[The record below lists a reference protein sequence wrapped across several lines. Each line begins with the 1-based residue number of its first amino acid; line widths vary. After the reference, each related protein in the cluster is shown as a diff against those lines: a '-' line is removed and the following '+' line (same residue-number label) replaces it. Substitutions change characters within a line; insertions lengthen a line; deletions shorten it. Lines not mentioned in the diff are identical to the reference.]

1 MNDIFFLRNNA
12 RWLFGGFL
20 LAFFSS
26 FGQTFFIS
34 LSGGAIREEYGLSN
48 GDWGLLYMVA
58 TLGSA
63 LTLPFLGRIVDHISV
78 AKTILI
84 ITPALAL
91 AVFAMGLSQSIIL
104 LVVILYCLR
113 LFGQGMMTHTSMTAM
128 GRWYS
133 ANRGRAVSIA
143 VIGHQAGEAVLP
155 IMFVYALIVMGWR
168 ETWFISAATLLL
180 VALPL
185 TYALMRVER
194 NPQSIAEEAAT
205 KVETRDWTQAEVLR
219 DPMFYGLLIAVLAP
233 SFIGTTLFFHQD
245 YLIELRGWD
254 KLEYSA
260 SFTVM
265 AIMTVIFAL
274 IAGRLVDRFSAVSLL
289 PTFLLP
295 LAAACVAMW
304 YIEHIYGSY
313 VFMALL
319 GMSYGFSSTLFGALW
334 PEVYGAKYLGSIRSI
349 TIACMVFGTAL
360 GPGVTGYLIDFGV
373 SYPLQIFTM
382 GIYCLA
388 ASAIMLF
395 VSRQI
400 TNRLALDS

>member
-1 MNDIFFLRNNA
+1 MNDISFLRNNA

-63 LTLPFLGRIVDHISV
+63 LTLPFLGRIVDHITV

-143 VIGHQAGEAVLP
+143 VIGHYVRLCADCYGVAGNVVHLRCYFNACC
-155 IMFVYALIVMGWR
+155 
-168 ETWFISAATLLL
+168 
-180 VALPL
+180 
-185 TYALMRVER
+185 
-194 NPQSIAEEAAT
+194 IAIN
-205 KVETRDWTQAEVLR
+205 LR
-219 DPMFYGLLIAVLAP
+219 FD
-233 SFIGTTLFFHQD
+233 
-245 YLIELRGWD
+245 
-254 KLEYSA
+254 
-260 SFTVM
+260 
-265 AIMTVIFAL
+265 
-274 IAGRLVDRFSAVSLL
+274 AG
-289 PTFLLP
+289 
-295 LAAACVAMW
+295 
-304 YIEHIYGSY
+304 
-313 VFMALL
+313 
-319 GMSYGFSSTLFGALW
+319 
-334 PEVYGAKYLGSIRSI
+334 
-349 TIACMVFGTAL
+349 
-360 GPGVTGYLIDFGV
+360 
-373 SYPLQIFTM
+373 
-382 GIYCLA
+382 
-388 ASAIMLF
+388 
-395 VSRQI
+395 
-400 TNRLALDS
+400 

>member
-1 MNDIFFLRNNA
+1 M
-12 RWLFGGFL
+12 
-20 LAFFSS
+20 
-26 FGQTFFIS
+26 
-34 LSGGAIREEYGLSN
+34 
-48 GDWGLLYMVA
+48 
-58 TLGSA
+58 
-63 LTLPFLGRIVDHISV
+63 
-78 AKTILI
+78 
-84 ITPALAL
+84 
-91 AVFAMGLSQSIIL
+91 
-104 LVVILYCLR
+104 
-113 LFGQGMMTHTSMTAM
+113 
-128 GRWYS
+128 
-133 ANRGRAVSIA
+133 
-143 VIGHQAGEAVLP
+143 
-155 IMFVYALIVMGWR
+155 
-168 ETWFISAATLLL
+168 L

-205 KVETRDWTQAEVLR
+205 KTETRDWTQAEVLR
-219 DPMFYGLLIAVLAP
+219 DPMFYGLLISVLAP

-245 YLIELRGWD
+245 YLIELRGWS

-274 IAGRLVDRFSAVSLL
+274 IAGRLVDRFSAISLL

-295 LAAACVAMW
+295 LAAACFAMW
-304 YIEHIYGSY
+304 YIEAIYGSY

-334 PEVYGAKYLGSIRSI
+334 PEVYGTKNLGSIRSI
-349 TIACMVFGTAL
+349 TIACMVFGTAM
-360 GPGVTGYLIDFGV
+360 GPGLTGYLIDLEV
-373 SYPLQIFTM
+373 SYPLQILVM

-400 TNRLALDS
+400 ASRLAEDS

>member
-1 MNDIFFLRNNA
+1 MNDISFLRNNA

-91 AVFAMGLSQSIIL
+91 AVFAMGLSQSVIL
-104 LVVILYCLR
+104 LVAIIYCLR

-155 IMFVYALIVMGWR
+155 IIFVYALIVMGWR
-168 ETWFISAATLLL
+168 ETWFISAAALML

-194 NPQSIAEEAAT
+194 NPQSIAAEAAE
-205 KVETRDWTQAEVLR
+205 KSEVRSWSQFEVLR
-219 DPMFYGLLIAVLAP
+219 DPLFYGLLVAVLAP

-274 IAGRLVDRFSAVSLL
+274 IAGRLVDRFSAISLL

-295 LAAACVAMW
+295 LAAACFAMW
-304 YIEHIYGSY
+304 YIEAIYGSY

-319 GMSYGFSSTLFGALW
+319 GISYGFSSTLFGALW
-334 PEVYGAKYLGSIRSI
+334 PEVYGTKNLGSIRSI
-349 TIACMVFGTAL
+349 TIACMVFGTAM
-360 GPGVTGYLIDFGV
+360 GPGLTGYLIDLGT
-373 SYPLQIFTM
+373 SYPLQILVM

-388 ASAIMLF
+388 ANAIMLF

-400 TNRLALDS
+400 SNRLAQDS

>member
-91 AVFAMGLSQSIIL
+91 AVVAMGLSQSIIL

-400 TNRLALDS
+400 ANRLALDS

>member
-1 MNDIFFLRNNA
+1 MNDISFLRNNA

-91 AVFAMGLSQSIIL
+91 AAFAMGLSQSVIL
-104 LVVILYCLR
+104 LVAIIYCLR

-155 IMFVYALIVMGWR
+155 IIFVYALIVMGWR
-168 ETWFISAATLLL
+168 ETWFISAAALML

-194 NPQSIAEEAAT
+194 NPQSIAAEAAE
-205 KVETRDWTQAEVLR
+205 KSEVRSWSQFEVLR
-219 DPMFYGLLIAVLAP
+219 DPLFYGLLVAVLAP

-274 IAGRLVDRFSAVSLL
+274 IAGRLVDRFSAISLL

-295 LAAACVAMW
+295 LAAACFAMW
-304 YIEHIYGSY
+304 YIEAIYGSY

-319 GMSYGFSSTLFGALW
+319 GISYGFSSTLFGALW
-334 PEVYGAKYLGSIRSI
+334 PEVYGTKNLGSIRSI
-349 TIACMVFGTAL
+349 TIACMVFGTAM
-360 GPGVTGYLIDFGV
+360 GPGLTGYLIDLGT
-373 SYPLQIFTM
+373 SYPLQILVM

-400 TNRLALDS
+400 SNRLAQDS